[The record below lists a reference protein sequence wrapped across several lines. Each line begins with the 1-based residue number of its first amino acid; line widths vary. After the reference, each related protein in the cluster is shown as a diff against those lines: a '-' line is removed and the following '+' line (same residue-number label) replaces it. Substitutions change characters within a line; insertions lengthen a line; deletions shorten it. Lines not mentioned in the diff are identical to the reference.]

1 MERNRSFLSH
11 IYVKPPWRGPLIP
24 TVKTS
29 NREGFSL
36 FGVII
41 ALAVVSI
48 LAATLVPAAFRQ
60 LMRQRE
66 TETSRELL
74 LIEAGLVGFY
84 EDVGRFPTDAE
95 GLAALITDPG
105 AGGWG
110 GPYVAFAHED
120 PVVQVE
126 NDAWNLSYQYDTN
139 PTTSPANAADVLVV
153 SGGINRLIDAGTVGG
168 TWTMSGQDDLMGVVV
183 ADLANREKLA
193 VAKVE
198 QERLANAVQAYF
210 HDNQSYPATLT
221 QINTDYLDEGVGSD
235 ALYDQWNRSYI
246 LTPANF
252 SVPALCTITSRGPD
266 GVLGG
271 GDDVVM
277 NVNSVIPGRKHSYYE
292 LAITQ
297 AVVDAQSGV
306 TLTGDW
312 TADYSLF
319 SLASVLQTDGWGNP
333 YEEQMSTRI
342 ILSAGPDADYFTPDD
357 NIPPGV
363 VPDDV
368 SSLITDIIY
377 VEDSADMEDGNCQDV
392 HFEIK
397 NDTNKMIWLTSMT
410 ISWTGMEA
418 YFIEVKIDGD
428 EVAKDQEPLLS
439 SGQLLE
445 FSKIKI
451 KKGKTKLVEIKD
463 FEDALDASG
472 QPVGKIGRASCRE
485 RV

>member
-1 MERNRSFLSH
+1 
-11 IYVKPPWRGPLIP
+11 LIP

-74 LIEAGLVGFY
+74 LIEGGLVGFY

-277 NVNSVIPGRKHSYYE
+277 NVNSVIPGRKHS
-292 LAITQ
+292 
-297 AVVDAQSGV
+297 
-306 TLTGDW
+306 
-312 TADYSLF
+312 
-319 SLASVLQTDGWGNP
+319 
-333 YEEQMSTRI
+333 
-342 ILSAGPDADYFTPDD
+342 
-357 NIPPGV
+357 
-363 VPDDV
+363 
-368 SSLITDIIY
+368 
-377 VEDSADMEDGNCQDV
+377 
-392 HFEIK
+392 
-397 NDTNKMIWLTSMT
+397 
-410 ISWTGMEA
+410 
-418 YFIEVKIDGD
+418 
-428 EVAKDQEPLLS
+428 
-439 SGQLLE
+439 
-445 FSKIKI
+445 
-451 KKGKTKLVEIKD
+451 
-463 FEDALDASG
+463 
-472 QPVGKIGRASCRE
+472 
-485 RV
+485 